1 MLLDQLT
8 LEEKKAFWN
17 IANVLASSDGR
28 ALEEESILEQY
39 NDEMGTGFE
48 YPDASQIDIKKE
60 LESIKNS
67 SAKNRKIVYFELFGV
82 AYADTE
88 FTDREKDL
96 LDEICLDL
104 AISEDVRETL
114 ENSVRTIFDTYRKLG
129 EAFNSLFLRSH
140 TYE

>member
-39 NDEMGTGFE
+39 NDEMSTGFE
-48 YPDASQIDIKKE
+48 YPDASQIDINRE
-60 LESIKNS
+60 LVSIKNS
-67 SAKNRKIVYFELFGV
+67 SAKNRRIVYFELFGV

-104 AISEDVRETL
+104 AIADDVRATL

-129 EAFNSLFLRSH
+129 EAFNS
-140 TYE
+140 

>member
-1 MLLDQLT
+1 MLLDSLT

-17 IANVLASSDGR
+17 IANVLASADGR

-48 YPDASQIDIKKE
+48 YPDASQIDVNKE

-88 FTDREKDL
+88 FTDKEKNL

-104 AISEDVRETL
+104 AIAESDRETL

-129 EAFNSLFLRSH
+129 ETFNS
-140 TYE
+140 

>member
-17 IANVLASSDGR
+17 IANVLASADGR
-28 ALEEESILEQY
+28 ALAEESILEQY
-39 NDEMGTGFE
+39 NDEMSTGFE
-48 YPDASQIDIKKE
+48 YPDASQIDINNE
-60 LESIKNS
+60 LHSIKNS

-88 FTDREKDL
+88 FTDREKNL

-104 AISEDVRETL
+104 AITDDVRGTL
-114 ENSVRTIFDTYRKLG
+114 ENSVRTIFDTYKKLG
-129 EAFNSLFLRSH
+129 EVFNS
-140 TYE
+140 

>member
-17 IANVLASSDGR
+17 IANVLASADGR
-28 ALEEESILEQY
+28 ALAEESILEQY

-48 YPDASQIDIKKE
+48 YPDASQIDINNE
-60 LESIKNS
+60 LQSIKNS

-88 FTDREKDL
+88 FTDREKNL

-104 AISEDVRETL
+104 AITDDVRRTL
-114 ENSVRTIFDTYRKLG
+114 ENSVRTIFDTYKKLG
-129 EAFNSLFLRSH
+129 EVFNS
-140 TYE
+140 